1 MDVSPTLFALD
12 IGTRSVVGLL
22 LQKQGDQHTLI
33 DIEIMEHQ
41 ERSMLDGQ
49 IHNIPAVATVIQT
62 VKERLEER
70 HGPLKKA
77 CVAAAGRSL
86 LTKRATYSVQLDE
99 HPLHTKEELTQLE
112 LSAVTQAQYQ
122 LALESDHASAACYD
136 CVGYSVLEYRLDGT
150 PIGSLLQQA
159 GKQAEIE
166 VIATFLPKVVVES
179 LLQALHEVSLSLEAL
194 TLEPIAAID
203 VLIPTSMRRL
213 NVALVDIG
221 AGTSDIALTADGTV
235 QAYGMVPT
243 AGDEITEALSDEYL
257 LDFPEAESIKRMSL
271 QTERVQLTDIL
282 GLTTEYTTTELFE
295 SIKPAI
301 QELAHKIADEILRL
315 NGKSPRAVMLVGG
328 GSQTPFL
335 PELIANALQLPADR
349 VAVRGVDAIKQFVST
364 DEKAVGPELVT
375 PVGIAIAAKRNPIQY
390 VQVQVNQMNL
400 RLFDAKKLTVG
411 DALVSAGIDV
421 LKHHGKPGLAMVI
434 KVDGSLFSIPGKH
447 GLPPVLK
454 RNGENASLSDSIK
467 EGDIIVI
474 QKGADG
480 SPPHVTVGEVVE
492 ESSQLTCY
500 VNGERTEFEYT
511 LLRNGQRSS
520 RSAILLDRDEVSI
533 QNKVTVRDVLAHINI
548 NQGSFKNVQVT
559 VNEQSLFVTHRDSSL
574 LLNHRPAS
582 LDQKLSDGDH
592 LYYSVPDK
600 DDSDV
605 TVADLIHQLGNVEQS
620 ITVTFNDETIQ
631 LTKKTVELYQGDR
644 SVSADML
651 LTSMDHFVTKEVD
664 ISPFIVQDLF
674 AVTDI
679 TIPTSN
685 HTFTLLRNNEPVEF
699 TTSLQHGDNIELRFE
714 KITS

>member
-1 MDVSPTLFALD
+1 MDASQTLFALD

-33 DIEIMEHQ
+33 DMEIIEHQ

-49 IHNIPAVATVIQT
+49 IHNIPAVAAVIQM
-62 VKERLEER
+62 VKERLEDR

-86 LTKRATYSVQLDE
+86 LTKRATYSVLLDE

-122 LALESDHASAACYD
+122 LALESDHTSAARYD

-159 GKQAEIE
+159 GKEAEIE

-179 LLQALHEVSLSLEAL
+179 LLQALHEVGLSLEAL

-257 LDFPEAESIKRMSL
+257 LDFPEAESTKRMSL
-271 QTERVQLTDIL
+271 ETDKIQLTDIL
-282 GLTTEYTTTELFE
+282 GLTTEYTSTELFE

-301 QELAHKIADEILRL
+301 GELAQKIADEILRL
-315 NGKSPRAVMLVGG
+315 NGKAPRAVMLVGG

-335 PELIANALQLPADR
+335 PELLANALGLPTDR
-349 VAVRGVDAIKQFVST
+349 VAVRGIDAIKHFVSL
-364 DEKAVGPELVT
+364 DEKAAGPELVT

-390 VQVQVNQMNL
+390 VQVQVNQTNL

-434 KVDGSLFSIPGKH
+434 KVNGTLFSIPGEH
-447 GLPPVLK
+447 GLSPVLK
-454 RNGENASLSDSIK
+454 QNGVKANLADPIK
-467 EGDIIVI
+467 EGDTIVI
-474 QKGADG
+474 EKGEDG
-480 SPPHVTVGEVVE
+480 SPPHVTLGEVIE

-500 VNGERTEFEYT
+500 VNGEKTEFT
-511 LLRNGQRSS
+511 FALFKNGQRSD
-520 RSAILLDRDEVSI
+520 RSAILQDRDEVNI
-533 QNKVTVRDVLAHINI
+533 QNKITVQDVLTHMKINPVF
-548 NQGSFKNVQVT
+548 FKVVQVT
-559 VNEQSLFVTHRDSSL
+559 VNQQSMFVQNQESTL
-574 LLNHRPAS
+574 LLNQRPVS
-582 LDQKLSDGDH
+582 FDQKLSEGDH
-592 LYYSVPDK
+592 LTISVPHDAK
-600 DDSDV
+600 PDV

-620 ITVTFNDETIQ
+620 ITVTFNEEVIQ
-631 LTKKTVELYQGDR
+631 LTKETVELYQEGMR
-644 SVSADML
+644 VTADMPL
-651 LTSMDHFVTKEVD
+651 NSMDTFITKEIEVN
-664 ISPFIVQDLF
+664 PFIVQDLF

-685 HTFTLLRNNEPVEF
+685 HTFTLLCNNKPVDF
-699 TTSLQHGDNIELRFE
+699 TSGLQHGDKIELAFT
-714 KITS
+714 KITN

>member
-1 MDVSPTLFALD
+1 
-12 IGTRSVVGLL
+12 
-22 LQKQGDQHTLI
+22 
-33 DIEIMEHQ
+33 
-41 ERSMLDGQ
+41 
-49 IHNIPAVATVIQT
+49 
-62 VKERLEER
+62 
-70 HGPLKKA
+70 
-77 CVAAAGRSL
+77 
-86 LTKRATYSVQLDE
+86 
-99 HPLHTKEELTQLE
+99 
-112 LSAVTQAQYQ
+112 
-122 LALESDHASAACYD
+122 
-136 CVGYSVLEYRLDGT
+136 
-150 PIGSLLQQA
+150 
-159 GKQAEIE
+159 
-166 VIATFLPKVVVES
+166 
-179 LLQALHEVSLSLEAL
+179 
-194 TLEPIAAID
+194 
-203 VLIPTSMRRL
+203 MRRL

-454 RNGENASLSDSIK
+454 RNGENASLSDSIT

-492 ESSQLTCY
+492 ESSQLTCF

-520 RSAILLDRDEVSI
+520 RSAFLLDRDEVSI

-548 NQGSFKNVQVT
+548 NQGSFKNVHVT

-631 LTKKTVELYQGDR
+631 LTKKTVELYQ
-644 SVSADML
+644 
-651 LTSMDHFVTKEVD
+651 E
-664 ISPFIVQDLF
+664 
-674 AVTDI
+674 
-679 TIPTSN
+679 
-685 HTFTLLRNNEPVEF
+685 
-699 TTSLQHGDNIELRFE
+699 IEAFQQ
-714 KITS
+714 ICY

>member
-1 MDVSPTLFALD
+1 MDVNPTLFALD

-22 LQKQGDQHTLI
+22 LQQQGDHHTLI
-33 DIEIMEHQ
+33 DIEIMEHK

-49 IHNIPAVATVIQT
+49 IHNIPAVAQVIQT

-70 HGPLKKA
+70 HGPLEKA

-86 LTKRATYSVQLDE
+86 LTKRATYTIQLDAY
-99 HPLHTKEELTQLE
+99 PLHTQEELTQLE

-122 LALESDHASAACYD
+122 LALESDHASAARYD

-179 LLQALHEVSLSLEAL
+179 LLQALHEVGLSLEAL

-203 VLIPTSMRRL
+203 VLIPPSMRRL

-221 AGTSDIALTADGTV
+221 AGTSDIALTAEGTV

-257 LDFPEAESIKRMSL
+257 LDFPEAEAIKRLSL
-271 QTERVQLTDIL
+271 QEETIKMTDIL
-282 GLTTEYTTTELFE
+282 GLTTEYTSSELFE

-301 QELAHKIADEILRL
+301 RELAHKIADEILRL
-315 NGKSPRAVMLVGG
+315 NGKAPRAVMLVGG

-335 PELIANALQLPADR
+335 PELLADALQLPADR

-390 VQVQVNQMNL
+390 VQIQVNHMTL

-421 LKHHGKPGLAMVI
+421 LKQHGKPGLAMVI
-434 KVDGSLFSIPGKH
+434 KVNGSLFSIPGKH
-447 GLPPVLK
+447 GLPPLIKKNGVKVRLSDPIIEGDSLEIEK
-454 RNGENASLSDSIK
+454 GEN
-467 EGDIIVI
+467 
-474 QKGADG
+474 GA
-480 SPPHVTVGEVVE
+480 PPHVTVGEVIE

-500 VNGERTEFEYT
+500 VNGKKTEFAYA
-511 LLRNGQRSS
+511 LYKNGQHAD
-520 RSAILLDRDEVSI
+520 RSAVLHDRDEVTI
-533 QNKVTVRDVLAHINI
+533 QNRLTVGDALAHLKMDADW
-548 NQGSFKNVQVT
+548 FKVVQVK
-559 VNEQSLFVTHRDSSL
+559 VNDQRISVGQPETTIR
-574 LLNHRPAS
+574 LNQRPVS
-582 LDQKLSDGDH
+582 LDHRLSEGDH
-592 LYYSVPDK
+592 L
-600 DDSDV
+600 DV
-605 TVADLIHQLGNVEQS
+605 TVPSKEVPTLTVSNLIQQLGNMEQS
-620 ITVTFNDETIQ
+620 ITVTFNSEVVK
-631 LTKKTVELYQGDR
+631 LTKETVELYQENLR
-644 SVSADML
+644 VSSDTPL
-651 LTSMDHFVTKEVD
+651 NEMDEFVTKEVEL
-664 ISPFIVQDLF
+664 SPFIVQDLF

-679 TIPTSN
+679 IIPSSN
-685 HTFTLLRNNEPVEF
+685 HTFTLLCNNEHVDF
-699 TTSLQHGDNIELRFE
+699 TSNLQHGDLVELVFT
-714 KITS
+714 KITG

>member
-1 MDVSPTLFALD
+1 MDVSQTLFALD

-33 DIEIMEHQ
+33 DIEIIEHQ

-49 IHNIPAVATVIQT
+49 IHNIPAVAAVIQT

-86 LTKRATYSVQLDE
+86 LTKRATYCVQLDE

-122 LALESDHASAACYD
+122 LALDSDHSSAARYD

-150 PIGSLLQQA
+150 PIGSLLQQT
-159 GKQAEIE
+159 GNQAEIE

-179 LLQALHEVSLSLEAL
+179 LLQALHEVGLSLEAL

-271 QTERVQLTDIL
+271 QTEKIQLTDIL
-282 GLTTEYTTTELFE
+282 GLTTEYTTTDLFE
-295 SIKPAI
+295 SIKPSI

-315 NGKSPRAVMLVGG
+315 NGKPPRAVMLVGG

-335 PELIANALQLPADR
+335 PELLANALQLPSDR
-349 VAVRGVDAIKQFVST
+349 VAVRGVDAIKHFVST

-411 DALVSAGIDV
+411 DALVSAGLDV

-434 KVDGSLFSIPGKH
+434 KVNGTLFSIPGQL
-447 GLPPVLK
+447 GSSPVLK
-454 RNGENASLSDSIK
+454 RNGMTADLSEPISEGDSI
-467 EGDIIVI
+467 VI
-474 QKGADG
+474 EKGEDG
-480 SPPHVTVGEVVE
+480 SPPHVTVGDVIE

-500 VNGERTEFEYT
+500 VNGEKTAFAFA
-511 LLRNGQRSS
+511 LFKNGQRSD
-520 RSAILLDRDEVSI
+520 RSAFLQDRDEVMI
-533 QNKVTVRDVLAHINI
+533 QNKVTVQDALTYMKIKPAF
-548 NQGSFKNVQVT
+548 FKGVQVT
-559 VNEQSLFVTHRDSSL
+559 VNQESMNVRHQESTL
-574 LLNHRPAS
+574 LLNHRS
-582 LDQKLSDGDH
+582 VSFDQKLSEGDH
-592 LYYSVPDK
+592 LTVSVPTDERAN
-600 DDSDV
+600 V
-605 TVADLIHQLGNVEQS
+605 TIADLIRQLGNVEQS
-620 ITVTFNDETIQ
+620 ITVTFNEKVIQ
-631 LTKKTVELYQGDR
+631 LMKETVELYQEGMR
-644 SVSADML
+644 VSADTI
-651 LTSMDHFVTKEVD
+651 LTSMDTFITKEID
-664 ISPFIVQDLF
+664 FSPFIVQDLF
-674 AVTDI
+674 AVTDL

-685 HTFTLLRNNEPVEF
+685 HTFTLLCNNEPVEF
-699 TTSLQHGDNIELRFE
+699 TSSLKHGDNIELSFT
-714 KITS
+714 KLTN